1 MEPRVL
7 WSLKVPEK
15 AVVFFFCHKE
25 VAALT
30 STLASLP
37 PLLFGAHHYSR
48 WASVWDEEGGWSPVL
63 WQGSQVPP

>member
-37 PLLFGAHHYSR
+37 PLLFGAHHYS
-48 WASVWDEEGGWSPVL
+48 
-63 WQGSQVPP
+63 